1 MSYSHLPCTLGQLL
15 WLCSYVRVQKNKS
28 GRLVSD
34 DTNIAGTSAEHRQST
49 RRRRPPEDFSVKQ
62 LFSTLRQIGLALFTF
77 AVIAWLI
84 WRGAQAMEYNWQ
96 WYRIEP
102 FFYRIVDGE
111 FIWGPLYHGLIVT
124 LQLAGI
130 SGLLAVI
137 IGFIT
142 AFARLSN
149 SLAGSMIATA
159 YLEAIRNTP
168 LIVQLFL
175 FYFVLAP
182 IFGIDRFWAG
192 VLCLSF
198 FEGSF
203 AAEIIRGGIQGVDRG
218 QYEAGDAIGLTA
230 FDKYRYIIIPQS
242 MSLILP
248 PLTGLL
254 ISLIKHSAIVS
265 VIAVSELTTTGL
277 NLISDTFMA
286 FEIWFIVAGIYLALT
301 ITLSIGVGQLEKKM
315 KVVRR

>member
-1 MSYSHLPCTLGQLL
+1 MST
-15 WLCSYVRVQKNKS
+15 
-28 GRLVSD
+28 
-34 DTNIAGTSAEHRQST
+34 DTKINITDNN
-49 RRRRPPEDFSVKQ
+49 RRKRPPEPLNVAAH
-62 LFSTLRQIGLALFTF
+62 LRRLREVSIAIFTF
-77 AVIAWLI
+77 VIIGWLI
-84 WRGAQAMEYNWQ
+84 WQGALAMEYNWQ
-96 WYRIEP
+96 WYRVSP
-102 FFYRIVDGE
+102 FFYRIVEGE
-111 FIWGPLYHGLIVT
+111 FIFGPLYWGLMET
-124 LQLAGI
+124 LKLSSVAGI
-130 SGLLAVI
+130 FAII

-142 AFARLSN
+142 AFARMSD
-149 SLAGSMIATA
+149 SRAGSIIATF

-175 FYFVLAP
+175 FYFILAP

-192 VLCLSF
+192 VLCLAF

-218 QYEAGDAIGLTA
+218 QFEAGDAAGLTTYN
-230 FDKYRYIIIPQS
+230 KYRYIIVPQS
-242 MSLILP
+242 MPLILP

-286 FEIWFIVAGIYLALT
+286 FEIWFIIAGIYLALT
-301 ITLSIGVGQLEKKM
+301 ITLSIGVGQLEKKLN
-315 KVVRR
+315 VASSSNRS

>member
-1 MSYSHLPCTLGQLL
+1 MSP
-15 WLCSYVRVQKNKS
+15 
-28 GRLVSD
+28 
-34 DTNIAGTSAEHRQST
+34 DTKINITDNN
-49 RRRRPPEDFSVKQ
+49 RRKRPPEPLNVAAH
-62 LFSTLRQIGLALFTF
+62 LRRLREVSIAIFTF
-77 AVIAWLI
+77 VIIGWLI
-84 WRGAQAMEYNWQ
+84 WQGALAMEYNWQ
-96 WYRIEP
+96 WYRVSP
-102 FFYRIVDGE
+102 FFYRIVEGE
-111 FIWGPLYHGLIVT
+111 FIFGPLYWGLMET
-124 LQLAGI
+124 LKLSSVAGI
-130 SGLLAVI
+130 FAII

-142 AFARLSN
+142 AFARMSD
-149 SLAGSMIATA
+149 SRAGSIIATF

-175 FYFVLAP
+175 FYFILAP

-192 VLCLSF
+192 VLCLAF

-218 QYEAGDAIGLTA
+218 QFEAGDAAGLTTYN
-230 FDKYRYIIIPQS
+230 KYRYIIVPQS
-242 MSLILP
+242 MPPILP

-286 FEIWFIVAGIYLALT
+286 FEIWFIIAGIYLALT
-301 ITLSIGVGQLEKKM
+301 ITLSIGVGQLEKKLN
-315 KVVRR
+315 VASSSNRS